1 VNTLP
6 IQILIFVFMLQI
18 LSTLY
23 NFYSA
28 GKAYKEPYTVEYTKG
43 GSLTV
48 GILNGIIAI
57 GLYYVIINM

>member
-1 VNTLP
+1 
-6 IQILIFVFMLQI
+6 

-28 GKAYKEPYTVEYTKG
+28 GKAYKEPYNVEYTRG

-57 GLYYVIINM
+57 AMYYVIINI